1 MSETVK
7 ELTCIVCPMGM
18 HAAGD
23 NGRRKVCQCDR
34 QQLPPRG
41 KICRD
46 GNDRSPPGAD
56 LDGNGSAAGIFRSAR
71 CGQKGDI
78 PKELLFDAMRQLDT
92 LCVQAP
98 VSIGQVL
105 VEDLCGTGIPVIA
118 TRDIHSV

>member
-7 ELTCIVCPMGM
+7 ELTCIVCPMGCTLRVTM
-18 HAAGD
+18 DGGKFVSVTG
-23 NGRRKVCQCDR
+23 NSC
-34 QQLPPRG
+34 PRG
-41 KICRD
+41 AKYAETEMTAP
-46 GNDRSPPGAD
+46 RSVLTSPVRV
-56 LDGNGSAAGIFRSAR
+56 S
-71 CGQKGDI
+71 CGHHPLCPVRTKGDI